1 MIPLARPAACLFL
14 LAAILT
20 LAGCA
25 TGSGGGPKP
34 AESSTAV
41 PLPAGVSLAKHQHLQ
56 AVWLADGFAF
66 AGYDTAVVAPPE
78 FRAVERPNEVSER
91 AGALRSLQEALAN
104 ALRDSGAFAT
114 VTTQSADVPAGARAA
129 TLQLW
134 VVEYEKGGGGARYF
148 AGVYGA
154 GQPVIKVRGHLVD
167 AAGAPLF
174 VFEARRSGESGSARV
189 FGGFRSDVEIQA
201 EDIRDLGVDLRD
213 FVSQRRG
220 AAGNAGT
227 K

>member
-1 MIPLARPAACLFL
+1 MLGAAREVQRSIALVV
-14 LAAILT
+14 ILV

-25 TGSGGGPKP
+25 SGTGGGQRP
-34 AESSTAV
+34 AETSGTV
-41 PLPAGVSLAKHQHLQ
+41 PLPPGVSLSKHQHLQ
-56 AVWLADGFAF
+56 AVWLADGFTF
-66 AGYDTAVVAPPE
+66 TGFDAVVVPPPE
-78 FRAVERPNEVSER
+78 FRAVERPNEANER
-91 AGALRSLQEALAN
+91 AGALRSLQDGLIN
-104 ALRDSGAFAT
+104 ALRDSGAFPK
-114 VTTQSADVPAGARAA
+114 VTTQPAEVTPGAKVA

-174 VFEARRSGESGSARV
+174 VFEARRSGESGSARM
-189 FGGFRSDVEIQA
+189 FGGFRSDVDIQA

-220 AAGNAGT
+220 A